1 MLAADCRSLLY
12 LYSTFLTNDLV
23 FPSHHKPT
31 LVIIVVFAARSGANQ
46 IHTRKA
52 ENITYHVF
60 RYWISPP
67 FTSQQE
73 RVAPT
78 SGYIQVAS
86 EVACVV
92 ESLTRARRENRMQR
106 LVGGRW
112 RAKSLG
118 TPRHDGK
125 TTNSK
130 DLHTY
135 CTCLTSWPRV
145 INYSEKDEGRY
156 LFSVAIPFICLSFRR
171 SGAEKQQRRKK
182 KRSEDGLKNLR
193 SF

>member
-23 FPSHHKPT
+23 FPSHHTPT

-52 ENITYHVF
+52 ENIITYHVF
-60 RYWISPP
+60 RYWISPS

-118 TPRHDGK
+118 TPRHGK

-145 INYSEKDEGRY
+145 IYYSEKDEGRY
-156 LFSVAIPFICLSFRR
+156 LFSLAIPFICLLQLLVWYQTVRCR
-171 SGAEKQQRRKK
+171 GQQKTSEKK
-182 KRSEDGLKNLR
+182 KEKE
-193 SF
+193 